1 VLVVVVVVA
10 TDLRMI
16 MVVATDFSCI
26 SGGGGHGS
34 EMRGVVVK
42 C

>member
-1 VLVVVVVVA
+1 VLVVVAVAA

-16 MVVATDFSCI
+16 MVVATDLSCI
-26 SGGGGHGS
+26 SSGGGHGS
-34 EMRGVVVK
+34 ERRGVVVK

>member
-1 VLVVVVVVA
+1 VLVVVAVVA
-10 TDLRMI
+10 TDLRRI
-16 MVVATDFSCI
+16 MVVATDLSCI